1 MSEDKIY
8 IPESI
13 DEKLAFEI
21 LSKELMRSEPI
32 KCPII
37 CSEKERNARVV
48 KDILEKY
55 IKADVDLLDGRIYGD
70 GNE

>member
-1 MSEDKIY
+1 MSKDKIY

-13 DEKLAFEI
+13 DEKLAFKI
-21 LSKELMRSEPI
+21 LSKELMKSEPI
-32 KCPII
+32 ECPVI

-48 KDILEKY
+48 KDILEKH